1 MNLGQMFQQ
10 LKLDAVMRRA
20 FGMIQPSQTPR
31 GGVKGRL
38 NTKQE
43 QDRRQRQ
50 MRKGMP
56 RVN

>member
-1 MNLGQMFQQ
+1 MNLGQYFQQ

-20 FGMIQPSQTPR
+20 FGMIQPSKTLR
-31 GGVKGRL
+31 GGVKGKL

-50 MRKGMP
+50 MRNGML